1 MKAKL
6 VFEYVKEH
14 AENCSASDV
23 YDAWTVE
30 FEKLLSRCFR
40 KRTIKEREIL
50 MKISRKGKVQRKETK
65 IPRPKVEKSEIYAYF
80 VLVKKIEER
89 SRQVDSTGI
98 LVYYW

>member
-1 MKAKL
+1 
-6 VFEYVKEH
+6 
-14 AENCSASDV
+14 
-23 YDAWTVE
+23 
-30 FEKLLSRCFR
+30 
-40 KRTIKEREIL
+40 

>member
-1 MKAKL
+1 
-6 VFEYVKEH
+6 
-14 AENCSASDV
+14 
-23 YDAWTVE
+23 
-30 FEKLLSRCFR
+30 
-40 KRTIKEREIL
+40 

-98 LVYYW
+98 LAKQLDGGTQTQQHNH

>member
-1 MKAKL
+1 
-6 VFEYVKEH
+6 
-14 AENCSASDV
+14 
-23 YDAWTVE
+23 
-30 FEKLLSRCFR
+30 
-40 KRTIKEREIL
+40 

-65 IPRPKVEKSEIYAYF
+65 IPRPKVEKSETYPYF